1 MNISSFASVEDIG
14 LRCVG
19 VGVAKIIHDG
29 CVEQDG
35 VLRDDT
41 NMLSQAEQ
49 CKVTDIVSINSDRS
63 VVDVV
68 KSE

>member
-1 MNISSFASVEDIG
+1 MDVGSFASVEDIG
-14 LRCVG
+14 LRGVG
-19 VGVAKIIHDG
+19 VGVAEVIHDG

-41 NMLSQAEQ
+41 DMLSQAEQ
-49 CKVTDIVSINSDRS
+49 RKVTDIMSINSDRS
-63 VVDVV
+63 AVDVV

>member
-1 MNISSFASVEDIG
+1 MDICSFASVEDIG
-14 LRCVG
+14 LRGIG
-19 VGVAKIIHDG
+19 VGVTEVVHDG

-41 NMLSQAEQ
+41 NILSQTEQ
-49 CKVTDIVSINSDRS
+49 GKVTDIMSINSDRS
-63 VVDVV
+63 AVDVV